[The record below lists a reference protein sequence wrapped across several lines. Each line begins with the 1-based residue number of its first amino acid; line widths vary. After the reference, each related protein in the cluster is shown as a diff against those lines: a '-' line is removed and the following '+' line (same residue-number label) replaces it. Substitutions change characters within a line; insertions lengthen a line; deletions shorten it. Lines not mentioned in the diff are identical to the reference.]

1 MFLKNIF
8 FVQDVHYIAYRMN
21 YQKLTDKIAKHVAT
35 FFDEHR
41 HPELVY
47 HNFDHT
53 QYVVKAALKIA
64 DYYQLSEVDL
74 FILSGAAWFHDT
86 GYMVDVQTHESSS
99 TLLAKEY
106 LEKHDID
113 DAIIEKVMTTIMAT
127 SMPQQPVT
135 LLEQILCDADLYHL
149 SKNSF
154 MEKSNQLRKEIEAL
168 NNKQISKDDWWPGTI
183 AFMEQHHYT
192 TDYGRRVLEPKKAEN
207 LALLRA
213 EIEAEHHKY
222 LEHHPAGTTV
232 TVEEEPKKEKKK
244 KKDKGD
250 DDEKPE
256 KGIETMFR
264 ITSSNNQRLSDMADK
279 KAHILITVNSIILS
293 AIISLVLRKLD
304 TNGYLI
310 VPTIILLAVSLTT
323 MTFSI
328 LATRPTIPHGTFNQG
343 DLDNKSVNLLF
354 FGNFYRM
361 GLDQY
366 AAGMKLV
373 MEDKDF
379 LYGTLI
385 KDVYSQGA
393 VLGRKYFLL
402 RWAYN
407 IFMFGLIVSVVAFII
422 TSVIHSTSGGG
433 N

>member
-1 MFLKNIF
+1 M
-8 FVQDVHYIAYRMN
+8 D
-21 YQKLTDKIAKHVAT
+21 YQKLTDKIAKHVAA
-35 FFDEHR
+35 FFDEHP
-41 HPELVY
+41 HPELFY

-64 DYYQLSEVDL
+64 DHYQLNGADL
-74 FILSGAAWFHDT
+74 FVLSAAAWFHDT

-106 LEKHDID
+106 LKKHDVD
-113 DAIIEKVMTTIMAT
+113 DAIIEKVMSTIMAT

-154 MEKSNQLRKEIEAL
+154 MGQSNQLRKETEAL
-168 NNKQISKDDWWPGTI
+168 NNKEISKDDWWPGTI
-183 AFMEQHHYT
+183 AFMEGHHYT
-192 TDYGRRVLEPKKAEN
+192 TDYGRRVLEPLKAEN
-207 LALLRA
+207 LVLLKA
-213 EIEAEHHKY
+213 HVEAERLTHIKSAD
-222 LEHHPAGTTV
+222 AGNA
-232 TVEEEPKKEKKK
+232 EEEPQKEKKK
-244 KKDKGD
+244 KKNKGD
-250 DDEKPE
+250 DDDKPE

-304 TNGYLI
+304 TNGFLI
-310 VPTIILLAVSLTT
+310 VPTVILLTVSLTT

-328 LATRPTIPHGTFNQG
+328 LATRPTIPHGTFSQE

-361 GLDQY
+361 NLEQY

-373 MEDKDF
+373 MDDKEF

-422 TSVIHSTSGGG
+422 TSVLHST
-433 N
+433 